1 MTVIGIDKL
10 DKFMKR
16 HARAR
21 SPLSAWLQY
30 AKDAKWETTQDIRN
44 LNNSADFLSGN
55 RVVFNI
61 GGNKF
66 RLVVIV
72 RYCNG
77 IVMIDK
83 IGTHA
88 EYSKWKLD

>member
-1 MTVIGIDKL
+1 MEVIGKPKL
-10 DKFMKR
+10 EKFIKK
-16 HARAR
+16 HARSK
-21 SPLSAWLQY
+21 SPLTTWLQ
-30 AKDAKWETTQDIRN
+30 DAEDGTWTNTSDIKNRY
-44 LNNSADFLSGN
+44 NSADFLSNN

-61 GGNKF
+61 GGNNF

-72 RYCNG
+72 RYQNG

-88 EYSKWKLD
+88 EYSKWKLE